1 LHLPHNF
8 GSLRIAADLTTIPWG
23 DVMTVDV
30 EQRIRDRAYAIWLDE
45 GCPEGRDAEHWFQ
58 AERAILTET
67 AAIPDRSPVVAVV
80 KAPRKTTN
88 AKPKSVKTIDKSGG
102 EPEVVAAESP
112 KARKPRAR
120 KAATA

>member
-1 LHLPHNF
+1 
-8 GSLRIAADLTTIPWG
+8 
-23 DVMTVDV
+23 MTVDV

-58 AERAILTET
+58 AERAILAET

-88 AKPKSVKTIDKSGG
+88 AKPRAVKTIDQTGV
-102 EPEVVAAESP
+102 EPEVAPAEPP
-112 KARKPRAR
+112 KARKPRTR
-120 KAATA
+120 KTLTA